1 MKIQNWMLVTF
12 EQEDIDTVDMKF
24 EDLEKEIKKIEK
36 QFTGYSLYDYLSGE
50 GKFIK
55 KATEHET
62 KCSIFLDLV
71 ERKSSKSLI
80 TVKFGDILQ
89 EKCDAIVNSTGKSL
103 DFSGQV
109 SMALKKRF
117 GADVLGGLLKNSTWV
132 IGNQLCLCD
141 TSGRLPWKYIFNIAI
156 PTSKSEFTRAILCL
170 LTEAERLGIQSL
182 ALPTIGAGNMGLD
195 PTVVASY
202 MKDAFARFDAQK
214 KLLHDIRVVVYQSS
228 QLSVF
233 QDIIPKQDIN
243 KSIGMNV
250 KIYGSSVASLDEA
263 MKKFQESC
271 DKIIKSFVI
280 KTTRPDFYGFEKSEI
295 EKFCRVND
303 VLLEWKW
310 TKNVE
315 ECHIQG
321 LSDNVKKVKDM
332 IDKLLEGDYPANWSS
347 MPDGQNVKR
356 VELSEISHEYLDVK
370 RKFEESQPSYSK
382 LIKIERVQ
390 NKLLYSQFKDR
401 RNAKKAEFAG
411 QNKVIT
417 RQLFHGTSFDIV
429 DNICDRGF
437 DRNFSGK
444 NGTAYGSGVYFAVK
458 SQYSVGYCRGPT
470 KYMFFSEVIT
480 GDYIY
485 GNSSYKAP
493 PEKSQSTRYDSCVDN
508 QSSPNIFVVFSDSSV
523 YPSYIIT
530 FQ

>member
-1 MKIQNWMLVTF
+1 MRMEVIKTIEQMGDMNNIEKFYSLSKEKAEHVANHCKIDKSKSVKLVNENTKTGLLVTF

-36 QFTGYSLYDYLSGE
+36 QFTGHSLYDYLSGE

-62 KCSIFLDLV
+62 KCSIFLDSV
-71 ERKSSKSLI
+71 EQKSSKALI
-80 TVKFGDILQ
+80 TVKCGDILQ

-117 GADVLGGLLKNSTWV
+117 GADVLEGLLKNSTWV

-141 TSGRLPWKYIFNIAI
+141 TSGRLPWKYIFNISI

-170 LTEAERLGIQSL
+170 LTEAERLGVQSL
-182 ALPTIGAGNMGLD
+182 ALPTIGAG
-195 PTVVASY
+195 
-202 MKDAFARFDAQK
+202 
-214 KLLHDIRVVVYQSS
+214 
-228 QLSVF
+228 
-233 QDIIPKQDIN
+233 IN

-280 KTTRPDFYGFEKSEI
+280 TTTRPDFYGFEKSEI
-295 EKFCRVND
+295 EKYCCVND

-321 LSDNVKKVKDM
+321 LSDNVTKVKDM
-332 IDKLLEGDYPANWSS
+332 INKLLGRDYPANWSS
-347 MPDGQNVKR
+347 MSDGQNVKR
-356 VELSEISHEYLDVK
+356 VELGEISHEYLDVK

-382 LIKIERVQ
+382 IIKIERVQ
-390 NKLLYSQFKDR
+390 NKLLY
-401 RNAKKAEFAG
+401 
-411 QNKVIT
+411 T
-417 RQLFHGTSFDIV
+417 
-429 DNICDRGF
+429 
-437 DRNFSGK
+437 
-444 NGTAYGSGVYFAVK
+444 
-458 SQYSVGYCRGPT
+458 
-470 KYMFFSEVIT
+470 
-480 GDYIY
+480 
-485 GNSSYKAP
+485 
-493 PEKSQSTRYDSCVDN
+493 
-508 QSSPNIFVVFSDSSV
+508 
-523 YPSYIIT
+523 
-530 FQ
+530 